1 LLGIE
6 SSAKLLLE
14 IVNEILDFSKLE
26 ADKARINTAPF
37 SIEDLFI
44 RVRSLFSES
53 AKAKGLQLNLFCD
66 LESKAQLIG
75 DFFNL
80 SLVINNL
87 IGNAIKFTE
96 HGSVDLSIQKLR
108 LENSTLT
115 LHFAVQDSGI
125 GISQEAQQQI
135 LEPFAQADGSISRR
149 FGGTGLGLTIGNRI
163 LELMGSKLNIQ
174 SIEGQGSTFSFDLIL
189 VQEP

>member
-1 LLGIE
+1 
-6 SSAKLLLE
+6 
-14 IVNEILDFSKLE
+14 
-26 ADKARINTAPF
+26 
-37 SIEDLFI
+37 
-44 RVRSLFSES
+44 VRSLFSES

-96 HGSVDLSIQKLR
+96 HGSVDLSIQKLK